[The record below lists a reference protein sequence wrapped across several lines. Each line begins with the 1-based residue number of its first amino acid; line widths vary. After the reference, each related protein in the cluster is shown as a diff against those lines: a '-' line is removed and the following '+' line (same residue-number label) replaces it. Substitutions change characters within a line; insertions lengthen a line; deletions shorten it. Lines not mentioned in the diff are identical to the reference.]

1 VTAPYGASV
10 GPVPGPRESRIPSL
24 DGLRATSIAFV
35 LIGHGLSEFQRAHHV
50 PGLGILVSYG
60 ELGVRVFFCISG
72 FLITSLLMAERR
84 VSGRIDFAAFYLRR
98 AFRILP
104 AYWAFLIAVALV
116 GASGRLP
123 CSLVDLRRALL
134 FVTDYLPVSWCFG
147 HTWSLSVEE
156 QFYLFWPL
164 TLWLA
169 GERLALVLAV
179 LLGLAAPIFRLT
191 AATEA
196 ISGLHYQID
205 GLMIGVVLAL
215 LRERHGT
222 RALRL
227 YGGNVMATV
236 SVLFVLVVSPAV
248 TGLFAHRGLS
258 LKLAPVG
265 SIWEV
270 LAIGSIVLWA
280 VHHAQTALG
289 RALNWGPIVHLG
301 LMSYS
306 LYLWQQPFLF
316 QGLSGAGPGRI
327 LVHAAAAFLCA
338 ELSYFLVE
346 RPFMALRRRVLA
358 RRAARSS
365 AQ

>member
-1 VTAPYGASV
+1 MTAPYGAAVS
-10 GPVPGPRESRIPSL
+10 PLRGPRESRIPSL
-24 DGLRATSIAFV
+24 DGLRAASIAFV
-35 LIGHGLSEFQRAHHV
+35 LIGHGLNEFQETHHV

-60 ELGVRVFFCISG
+60 ELGVRIFFCISG
-72 FLITSLLMAERR
+72 FLITSLLMSERR
-84 VSGRIDFAAFYLRR
+84 VSGAIDFGAFYLRR

-104 AYWAFLIAVALV
+104 AYWAFLALV
-116 GASGRLP
+116 AASGRFP
-123 CSLVDLRRALL
+123 CSIVDVRRAWL

-156 QFYLFWPL
+156 QFYLFWPV
-164 TLWLA
+164 TLLLL
-169 GERLALVLAV
+169 GERVALLLAVVLAA
-179 LLGLAAPIFRLT
+179 AAPIFRLT
-191 AATEA
+191 AATDA
-196 ISGLHYQID
+196 ISGLHFQID

-222 RALRL
+222 GWLRL
-227 YGGNVMATV
+227 YGGNLMAAA
-236 SVLFVLVVSPAV
+236 SVLFVLVVSPVV
-248 TGLFAHRGLS
+248 TGLFAHRGIP

-280 VHHAQTALG
+280 VHHAHTPLG
-289 RALNWGPIVHLG
+289 RALNWRPVVHVG

-316 QGLSGAGPGRI
+316 QGLSGAAPGRI
-327 LVHAAAAFLCA
+327 VLHAAAAFVAA

-346 RPFMALRRRVLA
+346 RPFMALRRRVLTW
-358 RRAARSS
+358 RAARQS
-365 AQ
+365 A